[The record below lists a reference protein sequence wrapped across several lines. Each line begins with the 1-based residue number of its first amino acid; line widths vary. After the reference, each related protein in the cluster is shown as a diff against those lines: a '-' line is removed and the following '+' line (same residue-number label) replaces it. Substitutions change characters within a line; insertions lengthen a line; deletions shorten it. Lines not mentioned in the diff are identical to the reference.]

1 VKVVATPDVVEHVRS
16 RGGSLFVWVDRLRY
30 QGAVNF
36 LEASTDSPGSDRV
49 FRRLHGDAFDILIDC
64 GGLDLPSE
72 LHIEL
77 RGRRRRRRPR
87 AYWNG
92 ATFAADP
99 RPGDGH
105 EGPQA

>member
-1 VKVVATPDVVEHVRS
+1 MKVLASPDAVEYVRE

-36 LEASTDSPGSDRV
+36 LEASTNSPGSEWH
-49 FRRLHGDAFDILIDC
+49 FRRLQGDAFDILIDS
-64 GGLDLPSE
+64 GELELPEE

-77 RGRRRRRRPR
+77 SGRRHKRLR

-99 RPGDGH
+99 RPGDADRR
-105 EGPQA
+105 PSV